1 MIYCGSTT
9 CNLTLF
15 NIFSQLTWTGEAA
28 SKFVGIGEKDIEQ
41 VISYLPLSHIA
52 AQVFYG
58 QINELGLNTNLK
70 CRIDSLWQM
79 STTTRTIQ
87 RTYSEHLHEKQFNH
101 YDLSFVGI

>member
-9 CNLTLF
+9 CSLILF

-58 QINELGLNTNLK
+58 RIDELRLNTYL
-70 CRIDSLWQM
+70 QM
-79 STTTRTIQ
+79 
-87 RTYSEHLHEKQFNH
+87 
-101 YDLSFVGI
+101 